1 MLDREAS
8 MRGEGG
14 SLVDLVHQKVRD
26 AILTGQYKPGETI
39 SEVGVASTFG
49 VARPTARAAV
59 ERLIVE
65 GLLVRSGRK
74 AAVVPVFA
82 DAAIAEV
89 YASRLLI
96 EGYALRDLA
105 RRHLVPPDAV
115 AANAAVRAN
124 GTSGDAAG
132 MIDADVA
139 MHSALVRAHGNSRLY
154 RMHAMLMGEAHLLM
168 AQVQSLQLL
177 RAETI
182 ADEHATILQAIG
194 RGSETATYEGLE
206 YHLRHA
212 QAKLLESRRADAPIS
227 TRENERNER
236 RTAVVPAGP
245 QMGTDEPD

>member
-1 MLDREAS
+1 
-8 MRGEGG
+8 MRDDGG
-14 SLVDLVHQKVRD
+14 SLADLVHQKVRD
-26 AILTGQYKPGETI
+26 AILTGQYKPGEAI
-39 SEVGVASTFG
+39 SEVGIASMFDI
-49 VARPTARAAV
+49 ARPTARAAV
-59 ERLIVE
+59 ERLIAE

-74 AAVVPVFA
+74 AAAVPVFA
-82 DAAIAEV
+82 DAAVAEL
-89 YASRLLI
+89 YATRLLI
-96 EGYALRDLA
+96 EGHALGDLA

-115 AANAAVRAN
+115 AANAAVRAH

-182 ADEHATILQAIG
+182 ADEHAAILQAIG
-194 RGSETATYEGLE
+194 RGSEASTYEGLE

-212 QAKLLESRRADAPIS
+212 EAKLLKSRRADAGIS
-227 TRENERNER
+227 TRENEGNER
-236 RTAVVPAGP
+236 QAAVVPAGP
-245 QMGTDEPD
+245 QMGADEPD